1 MRQNIV
7 VFTGAGISKESGLST
22 FRDSDGIW
30 SKYNPDIVATPQGF
44 ESDPETALMFYNE
57 RRAVVAKAAPNHAHI
72 VLAQLEKIHNVAV
85 ITQNVDDLHERAG
98 SSEVL
103 HLHGELTKVTSC
115 SNRLNPDCIKELP
128 LETPIQLGDL
138 ATDGSQ
144 LRPFVVMFGEY
155 LSDMSKAI
163 RIVKYADI
171 FLVIGTSLKVFP
183 ANQLVNYAHP
193 EVPRFIIDPN
203 DIKVPDG
210 YIHIRETATKGIEI
224 FLQELKT
231 LTNHI
236 SSIDGVDEVR
246 RLDEGDELFDF

>member
-57 RRAVVAKAAPNHAHI
+57 RRAAVAKAAPNHAHI
-72 VLAQLEKIHNVAV
+72 VLAQLEKTHNVTV

-98 SSEVL
+98 SSNVL
-103 HLHGELTKVTSC
+103 HLHGELTKVTS
-115 SNRLNPDCIKELP
+115 SRNRLNPDCIKEFP
-128 LETPIQLGDL
+128 LETPIRLGDL
-138 ATDGSQ
+138 AADGSQ
-144 LRPFVVMFGEY
+144 LRPFIVMFGEY

-163 RIVKYADI
+163 KIVKDADI
-171 FLVIGTSLKVFP
+171 FLIIGTSLKIFP

-203 DIKVPDG
+203 DIKVPEG
-210 YIHIRETATKGIEI
+210 YRHIKSSATKGIDVLI
-224 FLQELKT
+224 HELMT
-231 LTNHI
+231 LT
-236 SSIDGVDEVR
+236 D
-246 RLDEGDELFDF
+246 